1 MVATRCSLASAH
13 SQEIIYGDIVINEVL
28 FNPPGD
34 GYDYIEGYNRSNKTI
49 DLRELY
55 ISKRNPSGEISGQ
68 KQISRDSFFLP
79 PGSYFVITSN
89 EKWLRQYFGI
99 PVQTVVCQVSS
110 LPSFP
115 DTDGTV
121 IFLTA
126 QDSIIDELSYSDK
139 WHFSL
144 ITDPS
149 GVSLERINY
158 DFPTQ
163 DSNNWTSAA
172 ASSHYG
178 TPGYQNS
185 QYQDGSHNDNEIVV
199 PHLFSPDNDGINDIE
214 LIQFKM
220 KEQGFIVNSIIY
232 DISGRKVKYLL
243 KNESVGSSAMYKW
256 DGLDEKFRALPQGIY
271 IIVTEMFN
279 LKGKTKKF
287 KNSVVLAKR

>member
-115 DTDGTV
+115 DT
-121 IFLTA
+121 
-126 QDSIIDELSYSDK
+126 DELSYSDK